1 MSDNIPP
8 TRIFNNF
15 NFHTNCFSK
24 SYILWKP
31 WLKTKRWAQ
40 SKQNCKSNYRDPN
53 SGSWTADLRRKTVSV
68 ILSLFTECTENDCN
82 LLKNVQHCIGTHSAP
97 GAPDFSESFTL
108 IRSEYWWHFKT
119 MSIQIYIYNFT
130 FKSIPIFKSSL
141 LTPMEMNQQKLIE
154 NSPRNVFQ
162 SIL

>member
-68 ILSLFTECTENDCN
+68 ILSLFTECTENDCHLLRKVQHWYTVLLLVLQTSVN
-82 LLKNVQHCIGTHSAP
+82 LLHLSDLNIDDILKPCQ
-97 GAPDFSESFTL
+97 
-108 IRSEYWWHFKT
+108 FK
-119 MSIQIYIYNFT
+119 FT
-130 FKSIPIFKSSL
+130 FTISHSRVFQFSSL
-141 LTPMEMNQQKLIE
+141 H
-154 NSPRNVFQ
+154 S
-162 SIL
+162 

>member
-82 LLKNVQHCIGTHSAP
+82 LLRNVQHCHWYTQCSCCSRLQWIFYISDLNIDDILKP
-97 GAPDFSESFTL
+97 CQ
-108 IRSEYWWHFKT
+108 FK
-119 MSIQIYIYNFT
+119 FT
-130 FKSIPIFKSSL
+130 FTISHS
-141 LTPMEMNQQKLIE
+141 
-154 NSPRNVFQ
+154 RVFQ
-162 SIL
+162 FSNPQS

>member
-68 ILSLFTECTENDCN
+68 ILSLFTECTENDCHYWETFN
-82 LLKNVQHCIGTHSAP
+82 IGTQCSWCWCFQTSVNFLH
-97 GAPDFSESFTL
+97 

-119 MSIQIYIYNFT
+119 MSIQIYFYNFT
-130 FKSIPIFKSSL
+130 FKSFPIFKSSI

-154 NSPRNVFQ
+154 NSPRNVFL

>member
-68 ILSLFTECTENDCN
+68 ILSLFRECTENDCHLLRKVQHWYTVLLLVLQTSVN
-82 LLKNVQHCIGTHSAP
+82 LLH
-97 GAPDFSESFTL
+97 

-119 MSIQIYIYNFT
+119 MSIQIYFYNFT

-154 NSPRNVFQ
+154 NSPRIVFL